1 VAKDDWVG
9 KKNQNEYRGEG
20 IVAGKVAIV
29 IGSKSDTA
37 TAEKAEKLLG
47 EFGIPFETMI
57 ISAHR
62 TPNRI
67 KKFALAAEK
76 NGYSVII
83 AIAGLAAHLPGVIAS
98 MTALPVIG
106 VPAESGPLNGRDAL
120 FSIVQMPAGIP
131 VACVGIGNATNAA
144 LLAVEILGCA
154 DEKARVKV
162 REYRKRFGDDE
173 S

>member
-1 VAKDDWVG
+1 M
-9 KKNQNEYRGEG
+9 
-20 IVAGKVAIV
+20 AGKVAIV
-29 IGSKSDTA
+29 IGSKSDA
-37 TAEKAEKLLG
+37 AVAEKAEGVLR
-47 EFGIPFETMI
+47 EFGIQFETMV

-67 KKFALAAEK
+67 KKFALAAET
-76 NGYSVII
+76 NGFSVII

-144 LLAVEILGCA
+144 LLAIEILGCA
-154 DEKARVKV
+154 EKTARAKIQ
-162 REYRKRFGDDE
+162 EYRKRFGDDE
-173 S
+173 A

>member
-1 VAKDDWVG
+1 MINHVG
-9 KKNQNEYRGEG
+9 RSRGECY
-20 IVAGKVAIV
+20 VSGKVAII
-29 IGSKSDTA
+29 IGSKSDIA
-37 TAEKAEKLLG
+37 AAEKAESVLG
-47 EFGIPFETMI
+47 EFGISFEAMV

-76 NGYSVII
+76 NGFSVII

-106 VPAESGPLNGRDAL
+106 VPAESGPLNGHDAL
-120 FSIVQMPAGIP
+120 FSIVQMPSGIP

-154 DEKARVKV
+154 DKKIRKKV
-162 REYRKRFGDDE
+162 WEYRKRFGDDE
-173 S
+173 A